1 VTLLI
6 RTMCGVLMTSH
17 APSFDFICTVAFGF
31 VQSGKR
37 QKKFLAF
44 PDSTAWIALADASR
58 YVYVY
63 KYVAYRAGGHRRSR
77 G

>member
-1 VTLLI
+1 VGLRI
-6 RTMCGVLMTSH
+6 RTTCAVPTASRASSL
-17 APSFDFICTVAFGF
+17 ALVCTAAFGF

-44 PDSTAWIALADASR
+44 PDSAAWIALADASR

-63 KYVAYRAGGHRRSR
+63 KCVA
-77 G
+77 